1 MIKPRPRKEERA
13 TQGHTMSGWAR
24 NTQCLCFDSMSTIFS
39 EPLFSIVLS
48 AKWGHHSHSAY
59 FIGLLLETNESEDVK
74 VLSDVSSITNGTTC
88 LVNAVVI
95 PGRHP
100 DVISLPLKYGTN
112 SWHDDQNHEALP
124 KGGFP
129 ACGPVRNPFLPA
141 SLNGLLIRSLL
152 FVLRRGRWKIRTCF
166 PLNLSY

>member
-1 MIKPRPRKEERA
+1 MLVFWL
-13 TQGHTMSGWAR
+13 HVHYFFWASLL
-24 NTQCLCFDSMSTIFS
+24 NCLVCQMGSSFPF
-39 EPLFSIVLS
+39 
-48 AKWGHHSHSAY
+48 AY

-100 DVISLPLKYGTN
+100 DIISLPLKYGTN